1 MQMLAYA
8 AAGVTERR
16 MRAKDKEVV
25 CSDTPKSKENSFHFL
40 NIMFYKI

>member
-1 MQMLAYA
+1 MQMWAYA
-8 AAGVTERR
+8 AAAVTERR

-25 CSDTPKSKENSFHFL
+25 CSDPPKSKENSFHFL